1 MGDHSKCGINTM
13 FNTGTVV
20 GTCCN
25 LFGGDFLPRY
35 VPSFAWGGAHH
46 GFATYRLP
54 KALAV
59 AERVMARRDTAF
71 DAADEAL
78 LRTLFEETT
87 DARAEALSSMKA
99 FFTSSALS

>member
-25 LFGGDFLPRY
+25 LFGGDFPPRY
-35 VPSFAWGGAHH
+35 VPPFSWGGPAA
-46 GFATYRLP
+46 GFSSYRLD
-54 KALAV
+54 KAKGV

-71 DAADEAL
+71 TTADATLFD
-78 LRTLFEETT
+78 TLFEQTQGE
-87 DARAEALSSMKA
+87 RALHH
-99 FFTSSALS
+99 